1 MTSVGESEIA
11 YCENCDM
18 AATTE
23 RAACVDAAPETDV
36 EMLPLEKVHTPGTK
50 TIEEVAEFLGL
61 PKEKYRI
68 PELVLKDRIRSKE
81 KPDTLPFETLQLNQ
95 LIDGK
100 ISFSET
106 KDYGEVEIWTK
117 NDRVVVS
124 ITGVDDEGAFTAA
137 ATCLLDDFM
146 KGEDKF
152 IETFIGS
159 VLYYNKIYQED

>member
-1 MTSVGESEIA
+1 MTKEEIQI
-11 YCENCDM
+11 YNPDLGL
-18 AATTE
+18 
-23 RAACVDAAPETDV
+23 D
-36 EMLPLEKVHTPGTK
+36 G
-50 TIEEVAEFLGL
+50 TIEQLLDWSYRYDQDYSDEALLEIGRRAKELGL

-106 KDYGEVEIWTK
+106 KDYGEVEIWTE

-124 ITGVDDEGAFTAA
+124 ITGVDDEGTFTAA
-137 ATCLLDDFM
+137 ATCSIDDFM
-146 KGEDKF
+146 NGEDKF
-152 IETFIGS
+152 LETFIGS
-159 VLYYNKIYQED
+159 VLYYNKMYQED

>member
-1 MTSVGESEIA
+1 MTKEEIQI
-11 YCENCDM
+11 YNPDLGL
-18 AATTE
+18 
-23 RAACVDAAPETDV
+23 D
-36 EMLPLEKVHTPGTK
+36 G
-50 TIEEVAEFLGL
+50 TIEQLLDWSYRYDQDYSDEALLEISRQAKELGL

-81 KPDTLPFETLQLNQ
+81 KPDTLPFEALQLNQ

-106 KDYGEVEIWTK
+106 KDYGEVEIWTE

-137 ATCLLDDFM
+137 ATCSLDDFM
-146 KGEDKF
+146 KGENKF
-152 IETFIGS
+152 LETFIGS
-159 VLYYNKIYQED
+159 VMYYNKIYQED